1 MSSTFIQTYRNHV
14 AERSVLGIPPLP
26 LSAAQTADVIEL
38 LKSPP
43 EGEEAFLVELITHRV
58 PAGVDNAA
66 KVKASYLAA
75 VAHGTEKCALIS
87 REHAAQL
94 LGTMLGGYNISPM
107 IALLDDAEQS
117 VATQAAAGLK
127 NTLLMF
133 DQFHDVKEK
142 ADKGNAY
149 AKNVMQSWATVNRPA
164 LIA

>member
-1 MSSTFIQTYRNHV
+1 MSDFLKTYRSHV
-14 AERSVLGIPPLP
+14 AERLILGIPPLS

-38 LKSPP
+38 LKNPQT
-43 EGEEAFLVELITHRV
+43 GEEAFLVELITHRV

-75 VAHGTEKCALIS
+75 VAHGAEKCALIS

-107 IALLDDAEQS
+107 IALLDDVDAS
-117 VATQAAAGLK
+117 VATSAAAGLK

-142 ADKGNAY
+142 ADQGNAY
-149 AKNVMQSWATVNRPA
+149 AKEVMQSWADAEWFT
-164 LIA
+164 